1 VEEKEISQ
9 VQTYHNRPTD
19 VGCELEVA
27 LRFQQRALNWV
38 LFFVGGARNAITD
51 GYTCKNGGGVNQ
63 TVFSHLDLHS
73 REKRKDNT

>member
-1 VEEKEISQ
+1 MEEKEISQ

-38 LFFVGGARNAITD
+38 LFFVGGAGMQSQMDILAKMEAESIKQCFHT
-51 GYTCKNGGGVNQ
+51 
-63 TVFSHLDLHS
+63 
-73 REKRKDNT
+73 